1 MGNKKKS
8 TVLRIIGYAFN
19 HQRKL
24 FITAAAVLISTLLG
38 LVPPLF
44 IRRGIDE
51 YIARGELNKLLL
63 AAVLMVV
70 VILVKG
76 LFDFI
81 KSYFAEYI
89 AQNIIHDLRVEL
101 YQHLNSLS
109 FSFFDSSETG
119 DLMSRLT
126 ADADTLRQF
135 INRGSTFI
143 TANLLTI
150 AAIFIISYTW
160 DYRLGLIYLLM
171 LPLMI
176 LGIGVYAKR
185 VRPMFKRV
193 RKSFARLTG
202 MIRENFIG
210 IEVIKLFGREDYE
223 FKKFKKENQKYL
235 NINLE
240 AAKVS
245 AFWMPYVNFFM
256 GLGTAAV
263 IWYGGRLVI
272 SDEISLGI
280 LAAFIIYI
288 SMLLRP
294 VRQTG
299 MLISFGSQASAAAER
314 IFEVLDQ
321 ESDVSEAE
329 NAVELAE
336 IRGEVEYQDVN
347 FSYQKGEE
355 VLRNINLKVEPG
367 ETVAVVGPTGAGKT
381 TLLHLLPRF
390 YDPDQG
396 RILIDGH
403 DIRKLKLDSLRGK
416 IGIVMQKS
424 FLFAAS
430 IRENISYGNPEAS
443 FAEIKQAAQMAQIND
458 FIESLPL
465 GYETPVGE
473 RGVSLSGGQ
482 KQRLAIA
489 RVLLTKPS
497 LLILDEPTSSI
508 DAATEEKL
516 NQALEQ
522 VLENRTSFIIA
533 HRLWTVQMAD
543 KIIVIKD
550 GKIIESGNYNEL
562 KAQDSYFNK
571 LESSLRSS
579 NGENGTNEFNNQ
591 DKENSRKN
599 TIEIEDNKAGG

>member
-1 MGNKKKS
+1 MKNNHQN
-8 TVLRIIGYAFN
+8 TVLRIISYAFN
-19 HQRKL
+19 HQKKL
-24 FITAAAVLISTLLG
+24 WITAAAVIISTLLG

-44 IRRGIDE
+44 IRRGIDQ

-63 AAVLMVV
+63 AAALMVF

-76 LFDFI
+76 VFDFI

-89 AQNIIHDLRVEL
+89 AQNIIHDLRIEL

-150 AAIFIISYTW
+150 AAIFLISYSW

-176 LGIGVYAKR
+176 LGIVVYARR

-202 MIRENFIG
+202 MIRESFLG
-210 IEVIKLFGREDYE
+210 IEVIKLFGRENYE
-223 FKKFKKENQKYL
+223 FQKFRKENQKYL

-272 SDEISLGI
+272 SDQISLGI
-280 LAAFIIYI
+280 LAAFISYI

-294 VRQTG
+294 IRQTG
-299 MLISFGSQASAAAER
+299 MLISFGSQAAAAAER
-314 IFEVLDQ
+314 IFEVLDRKS
-321 ESDVSEAE
+321 EVEEAE
-329 NAVELAE
+329 NPVELKE
-336 IRGEVEYQDVN
+336 IRGEVEYQKLS
-347 FSYQKGEE
+347 FSYQKGKE
-355 VLRNINLKVEPG
+355 VLKNINLKVKPG

-403 DIRKLKLDSLRGK
+403 DIKELKLESLRRE
-416 IGIVMQKS
+416 IGIVMQQS

-430 IRENISYGNPEAS
+430 IRENISYGNPEAD
-443 FAEIKQAAQMAQIND
+443 FEEIKKAAQVAQIDD

-473 RGVSLSGGQ
+473 RGVTLSGGQ

-489 RVLLTKPS
+489 RVLLTEPS

-522 VLENRTSFIIA
+522 VLADRTSFIIA

-543 KIIVIKD
+543 QIIVIKE
-550 GKIIESGNYNEL
+550 GEIIESGSYQEL

-571 LESSLRSS
+571 LESSLR
-579 NGENGTNEFNNQ
+579 
-591 DKENSRKN
+591 
-599 TIEIEDNKAGG
+599 NKKGGALK

>member
-1 MGNKKKS
+1 MIKNQDS
-8 TVLRIIGYAFN
+8 TILRIISYAFN
-19 HQRKL
+19 HKKKL
-24 FITAAAVLISTLLG
+24 FITAASVVISTLLA

-44 IRRGIDE
+44 IRKGIDV
-51 YIARGELNKLLL
+51 YIAQGELTKLFI
-63 AAVLMVV
+63 AAALMV
-70 VILVKG
+70 ILILIKG
-76 LFDFI
+76 IFDFI

-126 ADADTLRQF
+126 ADADTLRKF

-143 TANLLTI
+143 TANILTI
-150 AAIFIISYTW
+150 AAIFLISYSW
-160 DYRLGLIYLLM
+160 DYRLGIIYLLM

-176 LGIGVYAKR
+176 LGIIIYARR
-185 VRPMFKRV
+185 VRPMFKKV

-202 MIRENFIG
+202 MIRESFVG
-210 IEVIKLFGREDYE
+210 IEVIKLFGRENYE
-223 FKKFKKENQKYL
+223 FEKFKKENQKYL

-272 SDEISLGI
+272 YDQISLGI
-280 LAAFIIYI
+280 LAAFISYI

-299 MLISFGSQASAAAER
+299 MLISFGSQAAAAAER
-314 IFEVLDQ
+314 IFEVLDR
-321 ESDVSEAE
+321 ESDLKEAK
-329 NAVELAE
+329 NPLELDK
-336 IRGEVEYQDVN
+336 ITGDVEYKDLS
-347 FSYQKGEE
+347 FSYQKGKE
-355 VLRNINLKVEPG
+355 VLKNINLKVKEK

-396 RILIDGH
+396 KILIDGH
-403 DIRKLKLDSLRGK
+403 DIKELKLDSLRRE
-416 IGIVMQKS
+416 IGIVMQQS

-430 IRENISYGNPEAS
+430 IRENISYGKPDAS
-443 FAEIKQAAQMAQIND
+443 FEDIKKAAQVAQID
-458 FIESLPL
+458 EFIESLPL

-489 RVLLTKPS
+489 RVLLTQPS

-508 DAATEEKL
+508 DAATESKL
-516 NQALEQ
+516 NQALKE
-522 VLENRTSFIIA
+522 VLANRTSFIIA
-533 HRLWTVQMAD
+533 HRLWTVKIAD
-543 KIIVIKD
+543 RIIVIKD
-550 GKIIESGNYNEL
+550 GEIIESGSYQEL
-562 KAQDSYFNK
+562 KAKDSYFNS
-571 LESSLRSS
+571 LESSLKRNS
-579 NGENGTNEFNNQ
+579 ENIVKKQNA
-591 DKENSRKN
+591 KESGDGR
-599 TIEIEDNKAGG
+599 

>member
-1 MGNKKKS
+1 
-8 TVLRIIGYAFN
+8 
-19 HQRKL
+19 
-24 FITAAAVLISTLLG
+24 
-38 LVPPLF
+38 
-44 IRRGIDE
+44 
-51 YIARGELNKLLL
+51 
-63 AAVLMVV
+63 
-70 VILVKG
+70 
-76 LFDFI
+76 
-81 KSYFAEYI
+81 
-89 AQNIIHDLRVEL
+89 
-101 YQHLNSLS
+101 
-109 FSFFDSSETG
+109 
-119 DLMSRLT
+119 MSRLT

-150 AAIFIISYTW
+150 AAIFVISYSW
-160 DYRLGLIYLLM
+160 DYRLGLIYFLM

-176 LGIGVYAKR
+176 LGIVVYARR
-185 VRPMFKRV
+185 VRPMFKKV

-202 MIRENFIG
+202 MIRENFLG
-210 IEVIKLFGREDYE
+210 IEVIKLFGRENYE
-223 FKKFKKENQKYL
+223 LQKFRKENQKYL

-240 AAKVS
+240 AANVS

-272 SDEISLGI
+272 SDQISLGI
-280 LAAFIIYI
+280 LAAFISYI

-294 VRQTG
+294 IRQTG
-299 MLISFGSQASAAAER
+299 MLISFGSQAAAAAER
-314 IFEVLDQ
+314 IFEVLDRR
-321 ESDVSEAE
+321 SDVEEAE
-329 NAVELAE
+329 NPVELAA
-336 IRGEVEYQDVN
+336 IRGEVEYQNLN
-347 FSYQKGEE
+347 FSYQKGKE
-355 VLRNINLKVEPG
+355 VLKNINLKVKPG

-403 DIRKLKLDSLRGK
+403 DIRELKLDSLRRE
-416 IGIVMQKS
+416 IGIVMQQS

-430 IRENISYGNPEAS
+430 IRENISYGNPEAD
-443 FAEIKQAAQMAQIND
+443 FEEIKKAAQVAQIDD

-489 RVLLTKPS
+489 RVLLTEPS

-522 VLENRTSFIIA
+522 VLADRTSFIIA

-543 KIIVIKD
+543 QIIVIKD
-550 GKIIESGNYNEL
+550 GEIIESGSYQEL
-562 KAQDSYFNK
+562 KAQDSYFNQ
-571 LESSLRSS
+571 LESSLKD
-579 NGENGTNEFNNQ
+579 NE
-591 DKENSRKN
+591 
-599 TIEIEDNKAGG
+599 GGALK

>member
-1 MGNKKKS
+1 MKNNHQN
-8 TVLRIIGYAFN
+8 TVFRIITYAFN
-19 HQRKL
+19 HQKKL
-24 FITAAAVLISTLLG
+24 WITAAAVIISTLLG

-44 IRRGIDE
+44 IRRGIDQ

-63 AAVLMVV
+63 AAALMVF

-76 LFDFI
+76 VFDFI

-89 AQNIIHDLRVEL
+89 AQNIIHDLRIEL

-150 AAIFIISYTW
+150 AAIFLISYSW

-176 LGIGVYAKR
+176 LGIVVYARR

-202 MIRENFIG
+202 MIRESFLG
-210 IEVIKLFGREDYE
+210 IEVIKLFGRENYE
-223 FKKFKKENQKYL
+223 FQKFRKENQKYL

-272 SDEISLGI
+272 SDQISLGI
-280 LAAFIIYI
+280 LAAFISYI

-294 VRQTG
+294 IRQTG
-299 MLISFGSQASAAAER
+299 MLISFGSQAAAAAER
-314 IFEVLDQ
+314 IFEVLDRKS
-321 ESDVSEAE
+321 EVEEAE
-329 NAVELAE
+329 NPVELKE
-336 IRGEVEYQDVN
+336 IRGEVEYQKLS
-347 FSYQKGEE
+347 FSYQKGKE
-355 VLRNINLKVEPG
+355 VLKNINLKVKPG

-403 DIRKLKLDSLRGK
+403 DIKKLKLESLRRE
-416 IGIVMQKS
+416 IGIVMQQS

-430 IRENISYGNPEAS
+430 IRENISYGNPEAD
-443 FAEIKQAAQMAQIND
+443 FEEIKKAAQVAQIDD

-489 RVLLTKPS
+489 RVLLTEPS

-522 VLENRTSFIIA
+522 VLADRTSFIIA

-543 KIIVIKD
+543 QIIVIKE
-550 GKIIESGNYNEL
+550 GEIIESGSYQEL

-571 LESSLRSS
+571 LESSLR
-579 NGENGTNEFNNQ
+579 
-591 DKENSRKN
+591 
-599 TIEIEDNKAGG
+599 NKKGGALK

>member
-1 MGNKKKS
+1 MKNRQN
-8 TVLRIIGYAFN
+8 TILRIIGYAFN
-19 HQRKL
+19 HQKKL
-24 FITAAAVLISTLLG
+24 WITAAAVIISTLLG

-44 IRRGIDE
+44 IRRGIDQ
-51 YIARGELNKLLL
+51 YIARGELKKLLL
-63 AAVLMVV
+63 AAAMMVF

-76 LFDFI
+76 VFDFI

-150 AAIFIISYTW
+150 AAIFVISYSW

-176 LGIGVYAKR
+176 LGIVVYARR
-185 VRPMFKRV
+185 VRPMFKKV

-202 MIRENFIG
+202 MIRENFLG
-210 IEVIKLFGREDYE
+210 IEVIKLFGRENYE
-223 FKKFKKENQKYL
+223 FQKFRKENQKYL

-272 SDEISLGI
+272 SDQISLGI
-280 LAAFIIYI
+280 LAAFISYI
-288 SMLLRP
+288 SMLMRP
-294 VRQTG
+294 IRQTG
-299 MLISFGSQASAAAER
+299 MLISFGSQAAAAAER
-314 IFEVLDQ
+314 IFEILDRKSEVE
-321 ESDVSEAE
+321 ESE
-329 NAVELAE
+329 NPVELVE
-336 IRGEVEYQDVN
+336 IKGEVEYQNLN
-347 FSYQKGEE
+347 FSYQKGKE
-355 VLRNINLKVEPG
+355 VLKNINLKVKPG

-381 TLLHLLPRF
+381 TLLNLIPRF

-403 DIRKLKLDSLRGK
+403 DIQELKLDSLRRE
-416 IGIVMQKS
+416 IGIVMQQS

-430 IRENISYGNPEAS
+430 IRENISYGNPEAN
-443 FAEIKQAAQMAQIND
+443 FEEIKKAAEVAQIDD

-489 RVLLTKPS
+489 RVLLTAPS

-522 VLENRTSFIIA
+522 VLADRTSFIIA

-543 KIIVIKD
+543 QIIVIKD
-550 GKIIESGNYNEL
+550 GEIIESGSYQEL
-562 KAQDSYFNK
+562 KTQDSYFNK
-571 LESSLRSS
+571 LESSLR
-579 NGENGTNEFNNQ
+579 N
-591 DKENSRKN
+591 K
-599 TIEIEDNKAGG
+599 KAGALK

>member
-1 MGNKKKS
+1 MNKKTNQN
-8 TVLRIIGYAFN
+8 TVLRIIAYAFN
-19 HQRKL
+19 HKRKL
-24 FITAAAVLISTLLG
+24 FTTAAAVIISTLLG

-44 IRRGIDE
+44 IKQGIDK
-51 YIARGELNKLLL
+51 YIAEGELTKLF
-63 AAVLMVV
+63 AAAALMVF
-70 VILVKG
+70 VILIKG
-76 LFDFI
+76 IFDFI
-81 KSYFAEYI
+81 KSYSAEYI
-89 AQNIIHDLRVEL
+89 AQNIIHDLRIEL

-150 AAIFIISYTW
+150 AAIFFISYSW

-176 LGIGVYAKR
+176 LGIIVYAKR
-185 VRPMFKRV
+185 VRPMFKKV

-210 IEVIKLFGREDYE
+210 IEVIKLFGRENYE
-223 FKKFKKENQKYL
+223 LAKFKKENQKYL

-272 SDEISLGI
+272 DDQISLGI
-280 LAAFIIYI
+280 LAAFISYI

-294 VRQTG
+294 IRQTG
-299 MLISFGSQASAAAER
+299 MLISFGSQAAAAAER
-314 IFEVLDQ
+314 IFEVLDR
-321 ESDVSEAE
+321 ESEVREAE
-329 NAVELAE
+329 NAVRLEK
-336 IRGEVEYQDVN
+336 IRGKVEYQGVN
-347 FSYQKGEE
+347 FSYQKGKE
-355 VLRNINLKVEPG
+355 VLKNINLKIEPG
-367 ETVAVVGPTGAGKT
+367 ETAAVVGPTGAGKT

-403 DIRKLKLDSLRGK
+403 NIKDLKLDSLRQE
-416 IGIVMQKS
+416 IGIVMQDS

-430 IRENISYGNPEAS
+430 IRENISYGRPDADFE
-443 FAEIKQAAQMAQIND
+443 EIKKAAQVAQIDD

-489 RVLLTKPS
+489 RVLLTEPS

-516 NQALEQ
+516 NQALKM

-533 HRLWTVQMAD
+533 HRLWTVKMAD

-550 GKIIESGNYNEL
+550 GKIIESGSYQEL
-562 KAQDSYFNK
+562 KNHDSYFNK
-571 LESSLRSS
+571 LESSLRK
-579 NGENGTNEFNNQ
+579 NNKQ
-591 DKENSRKN
+591 NS
-599 TIEIEDNKAGG
+599 EIEAGGLE

>member
-1 MGNKKKS
+1 M
-8 TVLRIIGYAFN
+8 RIISYAFN
-19 HQRKL
+19 HQKKL
-24 FITAAAVLISTLLG
+24 FITAAAVIISTLLG

-44 IRRGIDE
+44 IRQGIDE
-51 YIARGELNKLLL
+51 YIAQGELTKLFI
-63 AAVLMVV
+63 AAALMVF
-70 VILVKG
+70 VILIKG
-76 LFDFI
+76 IFDFI

-126 ADADTLRQF
+126 ADADTLRKF

-150 AAIFIISYTW
+150 AAIFFISYSW

-176 LGIGVYAKR
+176 LGITVYARR
-185 VRPMFKRV
+185 VRPMFKIV
-193 RKSFARLTG
+193 RKSFGRLTG
-202 MIRENFIG
+202 MIRESFIG

-223 FKKFKKENQKYL
+223 FEKFKKENQKYL

-272 SDEISLGI
+272 TDQISLGI
-280 LAAFIIYI
+280 LAAFISYI

-314 IFEVLDQ
+314 IFEVLDR
-321 ESDVSEAE
+321 ESDVKEAE
-329 NAVELAE
+329 KPLELDK
-336 IRGEVEYQDVN
+336 INGEVEYKDLS
-347 FSYQKGEE
+347 FSYQKGKE
-355 VLRNINLKVEPG
+355 VLKNINLKVKAK
-367 ETVAVVGPTGAGKT
+367 ETIAVVGPTGAGKT

-396 RILIDGH
+396 QLLIDGH
-403 DIRKLKLDSLRGK
+403 DIRELKLDSLRRE

-430 IRENISYGNPEAS
+430 IRENISYGRPEAS
-443 FAEIKQAAQMAQIND
+443 FDEIKKAAQVAQIDD

-516 NQALEQ
+516 NQALDK
-522 VLENRTSFIIA
+522 VLEDRTSFIIA
-533 HRLWTVQMAD
+533 HRLWTVRMAD

-550 GKIIESGNYNEL
+550 GEIIESGSYQEL
-562 KAQDSYFNK
+562 KSQDSYFNK
-571 LESSLRSS
+571 LESSLRSDS
-579 NGENGTNEFNNQ
+579 AN
-591 DKENSRKN
+591 
-599 TIEIEDNKAGG
+599 EDNNDLKNIEKSQKSGQGKEGKGGGLK